1 MLQPF
6 IREIGGKY
14 YCTLCGNEAEES
26 WPDHGYRRDYICRC
40 EDALAWPE
48 REARRRQVA
57 DKIRRLE
64 LIDEL
69 TRVNMRLGLGKSLKE
84 CTSPCSDVPSGEG
97 MVSGLDVF
105 TCRRC
110 GKATPKIRECSVER
124 KQGYCPE
131 CATDLLIPRHSL
143 TASAT

>member
-1 MLQPF
+1 MRRRVIMLQPF

-14 YCTLCGNEAEES
+14 YCTLCGNEAVES

-48 REARRRQVA
+48 REAKRRQVA

-69 TRVNMRLGLGKSLKE
+69 TRVNMRLGLDRS
-84 CTSPCSDVPSGEG
+84 
-97 MVSGLDVF
+97 
-105 TCRRC
+105 
-110 GKATPKIRECSVER
+110 
-124 KQGYCPE
+124 
-131 CATDLLIPRHSL
+131 
-143 TASAT
+143 